1 MIPML
6 PGNIEEE
13 GMLSTRGRLGW
24 ALAAVILI
32 TACGGG
38 TSTSGGATST
48 PGASKT
54 ARIGSFDRP
63 VVFAFTPSQDVAR
76 ITASGNAMASA
87 LATATGLR
95 WKVSI
100 PTSYAAQ
107 IEAMCSGQADIAA
120 IAPLQMTLLLDKDCG
135 TPIVA
140 ALRKDDT
147 GALATTYKSKILVQT
162 ASGITDLNGL
172 KGKKFSFVDPISASG
187 YLFPTLLVKNK
198 TGQDPKAFFGST
210 IFAGSHDK
218 SVLAVYSGQVD
229 GAASFIDARMPADVI
244 AKTKVIDTA
253 GPIPNDGI
261 AVAKGFPA
269 ALQAQITKALI
280 DYCASDAGKVQ
291 CKALFGW
298 DGLKEV
304 TADFYNPVRDAAKLA
319 GIDVA
324 AEAAKT
330 PAPPPP
336 TPSPTKAPWS
346 SNASHRTRPPGQSGG
361 RVHLES

>member
-1 MIPML
+1 
-6 PGNIEEE
+6 
-13 GMLSTRGRLGW
+13 MLSIRGRLGW

-32 TACGGG
+32 TACGG
-38 TSTSGGATST
+38 TST
-48 PGASKT
+48 PGSGTAAPSKT

-63 VVFAFTPSQDVAR
+63 IIFAFTPSQDVAR
-76 ITASGNAMASA
+76 ITASGNAIASA

-95 WKVSI
+95 WKVTV
-100 PTSYAAQ
+100 PTSYAAE
-107 IEAMCSGQADIAA
+107 IESVCAGQTDIAA
-120 IAPLQMTLLLDKDCG
+120 IAPLQMTLLLDKTCG
-135 TPIVA
+135 TPILA

-147 GALATTYKSKILVQT
+147 GALATTYKSQILVQ
-162 ASGITDLNGL
+162 ASSGITDLNGL
-172 KGKKFSFVDPISASG
+172 KGKKFAFVDPISASG
-187 YLFPTLLVKNK
+187 YLFPSLLVKNK
-198 TGQDPKAFFGST
+198 TGQEPKTFFAST

-229 GAASFIDARMPADVI
+229 GAASFIDARTDAGMPADVM
-244 AKTKVIDTA
+244 AKTKVVDTA

-269 ALQAQITKALI
+269 DLQAQVTKALI
-280 DYCASDAGKVQ
+280 DYCASDAGKTQ

-336 TPSPTKAPWS
+336 TPRPTKAP
-346 SNASHRTRPPGQSGG
+346 
-361 RVHLES
+361 

>member
-1 MIPML
+1 ML
-6 PGNIEEE
+6 GN
-13 GMLSTRGRLGW
+13 SRGRLGW
-24 ALAAVILI
+24 VLVAILLV

-38 TSTSGGATST
+38 TSTTGATAT
-48 PGASKT
+48 PAASKT

-63 VVFAFTPSQDVAR
+63 IIFAFTPSQDVAR
-76 ITASGNAMASA
+76 ITASGTAIASA

-95 WKVSI
+95 WKVTV

-107 IEAMCSGQADIAA
+107 IESVCAGQTDIAA
-120 IAPLQMTLLLDKDCG
+120 IAPLQMTLLLDKSCG
-135 TPIVA
+135 TPILS

-147 GALATTYKSKILVQT
+147 GQLATTYKSQILVSST
-162 ASGITDLNGL
+162 SGITDLNGL
-172 KGKKFSFVDPISASG
+172 KGKKFAFVDPISASG
-187 YLFPTLLVKNK
+187 YLFPSLLVKNK
-198 TGQDPKAFFGST
+198 TGQDPKTFFSST
-210 IFAGSHDK
+210 IYAGSHDK
-218 SVLAVYSGQVD
+218 AVLAVYSGQVD
-229 GAASFIDARMPADVI
+229 GAASFIDARTNAGMPADVM

-269 ALQAQITKALI
+269 DLQAQVSKALI

-298 DGLKEV
+298 DGLQTV
-304 TADFYNPVRDAAKLA
+304 AASFYDPVRDAAKLA

-330 PAPPPP
+330 PAPP
-336 TPSPTKAPWS
+336 TPSPSPAKTP
-346 SNASHRTRPPGQSGG
+346 
-361 RVHLES
+361 

>member
-1 MIPML
+1 
-6 PGNIEEE
+6 
-13 GMLSTRGRLGW
+13 MLSTRGRLGW

-107 IEAMCSGQADIAA
+107 IEAMCAGQADIAA
-120 IAPLQMTLLLDKDCG
+120 IAPLQMTLLLDKGCG
-135 TPIVA
+135 TPILG

-147 GALATTYKSKILVQT
+147 GALATTYKSQILVRSD
-162 ASGITDLNGL
+162 SGITDLNGL
-172 KGKKFSFVDPISASG
+172 KGKKFAFVDPISASG
-187 YLFPTLLVKNK
+187 YLFPLNLVKAK
-198 TGQDPKAFFGST
+198 TGQDPKTFFGST
-210 IFAGSHDK
+210 IFAGGHDK
-218 SVLAVYSGQVD
+218 AALAVYQGTVD
-229 GAASFIDARMPADVI
+229 GAASFIDVRTSPGMPSDI
-244 AKTKVIDTA
+244 LTKTKVIDTA
-253 GPIPNDGI
+253 GPIPNDGV

-269 ALQAQITKALI
+269 DVQAQVVKALI
-280 DYCASDAGKVQ
+280 DYCAGPGASTCAS
-291 CKALFGW
+291 LFNW
-298 DGLKEV
+298 NGLKEV

-336 TPSPTKAPWS
+336 TPSPTKAP
-346 SNASHRTRPPGQSGG
+346 
-361 RVHLES
+361 